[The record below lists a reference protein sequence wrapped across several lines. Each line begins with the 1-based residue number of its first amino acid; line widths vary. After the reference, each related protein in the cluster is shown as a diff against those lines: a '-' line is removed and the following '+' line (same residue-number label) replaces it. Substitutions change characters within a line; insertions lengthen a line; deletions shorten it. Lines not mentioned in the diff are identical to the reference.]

1 MTKTRLTRY
10 EQETIVN
17 FNAENNTATLYT
29 ADPVQIRKYDK
40 YVAQNPNQFKIIDI
54 QTCQEDVISK
64 TYEFPKKFVTVR
76 KKETVRTMTEEQR
89 RAASDRMRKIGS
101 LNRKSND
108 GDDESE

>member
-10 EQETIVN
+10 EQETIIN
-17 FNAENNTATLYT
+17 FNAENDTATLYT
-29 ADPVQIRKYDK
+29 ADPVQMRKLDK
-40 YVAQNPNQFKIIDI
+40 CVEQNPTQFKVIDT
-54 QTCQEDVISK
+54 QTCQGDVISK

-89 RAASDRMRKIGS
+89 KAASERMRKIGS

-108 GDDESE
+108 DESE